1 MRHSTVHTS
10 FGWGA
15 LAAVSVALLAVA
27 LIVPENLGAALAGI
41 GLAGLF
47 VVRLGA
53 SVPRQTPPLQ
63 SA

>member
-41 GLAGLF
+41 GLAGL

-63 SA
+63 SG

>member
-10 FGWGA
+10 LGWGA

-27 LIVPENLGAALAGI
+27 VIVPESLGVALAGI

-53 SVPRQTPPLQ
+53 SIPRQARPL
-63 SA
+63 